1 MKRQK
6 YLSPLVVRLLLFLS
20 ISTSLIQLMK
30 DTFPV
35 QHSGGGK
42 PWATVILVDQ
52 SLVIKEAYEA
62 KDCTFLRKKYALKT
76 IEDGVNT
83 SICKVFLFVVPW

>member
-1 MKRQK
+1 M
-6 YLSPLVVRLLLFLS
+6 
-20 ISTSLIQLMK
+20 
-30 DTFPV
+30 

-83 SICKVFLFVVPW
+83 SICKVFLFVVNS